1 MSSGKPTREQ
11 ADLAEVLELVLDKGI
26 VINADIAVTVGETE
40 LLGIE
45 LRAAI
50 ASFETAA
57 KYGLAFPSGTD
68 MRRVER
74 ASGREPLEGED
85 GEPID
90 LGIDAS
96 SGGSAVE
103 GDEEGEEDDG
113 SDGQAAVATPGAPS
127 RRPTP
132 QVPMGGDDEAAGDDG
147 GGDGGGT
154 APDESEAED
163 ADGGESTDEESTDA
177 EGAADTEASASDQSD
192 DQTGDQEES

>member
-26 VINADIAVTVGETE
+26 VINADVAVTVGETE

-74 ASGREPLEGED
+74 ASGRERLEGDEA
-85 GEPID
+85 EPVD

-96 SGGSAVE
+96 SRDEENADDDGE
-103 GDEEGEEDDG
+103 GDGETV
-113 SDGQAAVATPGAPS
+113 AATPVTPGQ
-127 RRPTP
+127 RPTP
-132 QVPMGGDDEAAGDDG
+132 AVPTGDDG
-147 GGDGGGT
+147 DDDDADSRADDAG
-154 APDESEAED
+154 ESEADGDETGADDASGTTEPADVKSEADRAGDAAGED
-163 ADGGESTDEESTDA
+163 EVEGENA
-177 EGAADTEASASDQSD
+177 
-192 DQTGDQEES
+192 

>member
-1 MSSGKPTREQ
+1 MSSGKPTRDQ

-74 ASGREPLEGED
+74 ASGREPLED
-85 GEPID
+85 DDEPID

-96 SGGSAVE
+96 SGGSR
-103 GDEEGEEDDG
+103 EDDE
-113 SDGQAAVATPGAPS
+113 SDGDGGSSRAAAAPAAPS
-127 RRPTP
+127 QRPTP
-132 QVPMGGDDEAAGDDG
+132 QVPTDDDDG
-147 GGDGGGT
+147 GEGSSVDDADQSGDGDGEGPDA
-154 APDESEAED
+154 APDESGSED
-163 ADGGESTDEESTDA
+163 GSDDDGDGQDGSAADSSDEESA
-177 EGAADTEASASDQSD
+177 SGQEDT
-192 DQTGDQEES
+192 

>member
-1 MSSGKPTREQ
+1 MSSGKPTRDQ

-74 ASGREPLEGED
+74 ASGRESLEDED

-96 SGGSAVE
+96 SGGSRE
-103 GDEEGEEDDG
+103 GDDG
-113 SDGQAAVATPGAPS
+113 SDGGGSSRAAAAPAAPS
-127 RRPTP
+127 QRPTP
-132 QVPMGGDDEAAGDDG
+132 QVPTDDDGGEGSNVDDGDQSGDGDDESRE
-147 GGDGGGT
+147 T
-154 APDESEAED
+154 APDEGETED
-163 ADGGESTDEESTDA
+163 GSDEDGDVEDGSAADSSDEESA
-177 EGAADTEASASDQSD
+177 SGQEDT
-192 DQTGDQEES
+192 

>member
-1 MSSGKPTREQ
+1 MSSGKPTRDQ

-74 ASGREPLEGED
+74 ASGRESLEGED

-96 SGGSAVE
+96 SGGSRDDE
-103 GDEEGEEDDG
+103 GDEGGESG
-113 SDGQAAVATPGAPS
+113 GRARAAPAAPGE
-127 RRPTP
+127 RPTP
-132 QVPMGGDDEAAGDDG
+132 QVPTGRDDDRDAEGDEAD
-147 GGDGGGT
+147 GGDGDT
-154 APDESEAED
+154 DEPRSES
-163 ADGGESTDEESTDA
+163 ADRGDGSETESTDDEGSGTDRTD
-177 EGAADTEASASDQSD
+177 ESDQED
-192 DQTGDQEES
+192 A

>member
-1 MSSGKPTREQ
+1 MSSGKPTRDQ

-74 ASGREPLEGED
+74 ASGREPLEGDD

-96 SGGSAVE
+96 SGGSR
-103 GDEEGEEDDG
+103 EDDE
-113 SDGQAAVATPGAPS
+113 SDGAGGSSRAAAPAAPS
-127 RRPTP
+127 QRPTP
-132 QVPMGGDDEAAGDDG
+132 QVPTDDDDG
-147 GGDGGGT
+147 DEGSNVDDADQSGDGDEGSGDA
-154 APDESEAED
+154 APDEAETED
-163 ADGGESTDEESTDA
+163 GSDEDGDGEDGSAADSSDEESA
-177 EGAADTEASASDQSD
+177 SGQEDT
-192 DQTGDQEES
+192 

>member
-1 MSSGKPTREQ
+1 MSSGKPTRDQ
-11 ADLAEVLELVLDKGI
+11 ADLAEVLEMVLDKGI
-26 VINADIAVTVGETE
+26 VINADIAITVGETE

-74 ASGREPLEGED
+74 ASGRESLEGED

-96 SGGSAVE
+96 SGGSRA
-103 GDEEGEEDDG
+103 DDKDDEDDESG
-113 SDGQAAVATPGAPS
+113 RRAKAAPAAPS
-127 RRPTP
+127 QRPTP
-132 QVPMGGDDEAAGDDG
+132 QVPTEGDDG
-147 GGDGGGT
+147 DTEGDETESGNGT
-154 APDESEAED
+154 PDEQQSESADRGDESET
-163 ADGGESTDEESTDA
+163 GSTDE
-177 EGAADTEASASDQSD
+177 SDQED
-192 DQTGDQEES
+192 A